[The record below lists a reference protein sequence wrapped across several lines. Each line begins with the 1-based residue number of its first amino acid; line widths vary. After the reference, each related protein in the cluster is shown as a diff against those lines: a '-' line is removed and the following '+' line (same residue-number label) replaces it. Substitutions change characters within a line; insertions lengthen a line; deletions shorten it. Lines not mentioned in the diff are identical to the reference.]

1 MPTTIALIVPDGKVP
16 ERIDIYLTRSIEN
29 ATRTKVQKAIEEGTV
44 LVNGKQVK
52 ASHKVQKGESILIT
66 LPKEPPPDIV
76 PENIPLDIVFED
88 EFLLVV
94 NKPAGMVVHPAF
106 GNYSGTLVNALLYHY
121 GQLSSLND
129 STRPGIVHRIDKN
142 TSGLLVVAKNNF
154 THAQLA
160 KQFSAHTIEREYRAI
175 VWGTFPLANKKNKI
189 KSGIIEAS
197 LGRSKQD
204 RKKIAVR
211 DDGKHAVTEYEVVEE
226 FDFLSHLRLK
236 LRTGRTHQIRAHLFH
251 INHPVFGDPDY
262 SGRKKNWGEGG
273 KKYSNKIQQ
282 LLSLIDRQA
291 LHAKNLGFIHPNT
304 KSFLRFESSIPEDF
318 HNVLNKL

>member
-129 STRPGIVHRIDKN
+129 STRPGIVHRIDKKYI
-142 TSGLLVVAKNNF
+142 GVACC
-154 THAQLA
+154 
-160 KQFSAHTIEREYRAI
+160 
-175 VWGTFPLANKKNKI
+175 
-189 KSGIIEAS
+189 
-197 LGRSKQD
+197 
-204 RKKIAVR
+204 RKK
-211 DDGKHAVTEYEVVEE
+211 
-226 FDFLSHLRLK
+226 
-236 LRTGRTHQIRAHLFH
+236 
-251 INHPVFGDPDY
+251 
-262 SGRKKNWGEGG
+262 
-273 KKYSNKIQQ
+273 
-282 LLSLIDRQA
+282 
-291 LHAKNLGFIHPNT
+291 
-304 KSFLRFESSIPEDF
+304 
-318 HNVLNKL
+318 